1 MPNMTTII
9 WRLMVKIVME
19 NILSLMREKKENAKH
34 PIHESLMFGALLAV
48 VGGFLD
54 AYTYVGRGGVFCNA
68 QTGNIVFLGIYAA
81 QGEWSQALAHVP
93 PILAFMA
100 GVVVS
105 EIIKKATSHLQSMDW
120 IRAILIFELLVL
132 FIIGLIPVSTPNF
145 IITITVSFIASVQVS
160 SFRKLV
166 DAPFSTTMCTGNLR
180 SASQAAYMAVTKKDR
195 KAAIRSIRYFTI
207 IFSFVCG
214 ACIGALITYW
224 FSARAI
230 WGAGIILSCAAL
242 LYYLDERENR

>member
-1 MPNMTTII
+1 MIIIMTE
-9 WRLMVKIVME
+9 LMDKKIME
-19 NILSLMREKKENAKH
+19 NILSLMREKKEVSKH
-34 PIHESLMFGALLAV
+34 PIHESLLFGMLLAI

-54 AYTYVGRGGVFCNA
+54 AYTFVGRGGVFCNA

-81 QGEWSQALAHVP
+81 KGEWAQALAHVP

-100 GVVVS
+100 GVVAS
-105 EIIKKATSHLQSMDW
+105 EIIKKAASHLQSMDW
-120 IRAILIFELLVL
+120 TRAILIFELLVL
-132 FIIGLIPVSTPNF
+132 FAIGFIPVSTPNF
-145 IITITVSFIASVQVS
+145 VITITVSFIASVQVS

-195 KAAIRSIRYFTI
+195 KAAIRSMRYFTI

-224 FSARAI
+224 LSARAI
-230 WGAGIILSCAAL
+230 WGAGIILGCAIL
-242 LYYLDERENR
+242 LSYLDERKNQ